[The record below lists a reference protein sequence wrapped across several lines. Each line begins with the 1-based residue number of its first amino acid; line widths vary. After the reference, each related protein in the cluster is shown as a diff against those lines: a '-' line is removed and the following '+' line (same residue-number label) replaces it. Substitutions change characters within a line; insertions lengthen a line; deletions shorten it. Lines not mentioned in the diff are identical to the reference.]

1 MSYKDLSINQFLN
14 ISEYMKLDNEAE
26 KRLLILSEL
35 QGIPREKLERMLLVD
50 MLQMYA
56 SSIEFLSAPITTQ
69 WKHKIKI
76 NGKTYY
82 PAFSFAEWSAGQF
95 ISFEN
100 LAKEGLSS
108 MPIVM
113 AIMLREKKGEYLN
126 EAEIMERAEVFGKH
140 MSIEDAYPLYLFFSI
155 VIVKLENDT
164 QAYLAGEEKRMTL
177 AQSGGGISYWTT
189 LRSKTQQRLKRFLA

>member
-1 MSYKDLSINQFLN
+1 MTYKDLSINQFLN
-14 ISEYMKLDNEAE
+14 ITEYMKLDNEAE

-50 MLQMYA
+50 MLKMYA
-56 SSIEFLSAPITTQ
+56 SSIEFLSTPITTQ
-69 WKHKIKI
+69 WKQKIKI
-76 NGKTYY
+76 KDKTYT

-126 EAEIMERAEVFGKH
+126 EAEIMQRAEEFGDH

-155 VIVKLENDT
+155 VIVKLEKDT
-164 QAYLAGEEKRMTL
+164 QAYLADKEKTMSSETN
-177 AQSGGGISYWTT
+177 GVGTSYWITS
-189 LRSKTQQRLKRFLA
+189 LNKTRQRLKRFLA

>member
-14 ISEYMKLDNEAE
+14 ITEYMKLDNEAE

-76 NGKTYY
+76 SGKTYY